1 VTGGIELIP
10 VRGLGE
16 VTRGTDLA
24 AVICDAVELL
34 HHDVVVVTQKVVSK
48 AARVVAPVTPSVVLT
63 VAAPVTASVPVMLTA
78 WRVDVPATARVV
90 PTVADV
96 SMVTAPVAWRV
107 VNRPAPPA
115 NEVRSQDT
123 SPLAMVAFGSRS
135 LRGTVLST

>member
-1 VTGGIELIP
+1 MLVAEKDTLSVRPTMFAPVT
-10 VRGLGE
+10 VSE
-16 VTRGTDLA
+16 VE
-24 AVICDAVELL
+24 AVSAVDDA
-34 HHDVVVVTQKVVSK
+34 
-48 AARVVAPVTPSVVLT
+48 AARVVAPVTPRVVLT

-78 WRVDVPATARVV
+78 WRVEVPATARVV

-96 SMVTAPVAWRV
+96 SMVTAPVACRV

-115 NEVRSQDT
+115 NDVRSQDT